1 MLCPRRMEAYLL
13 VLSRKK
19 DEEII
24 LKVGE
29 ETIRISLVK
38 IESHRARIGID
49 ASQNVVIL
57 RGELLDST
65 EKLTD

>member
-1 MLCPRRMEAYLL
+1 ML

-29 ETIRISLVK
+29 ETIRISMIK
-38 IESHRARIGID
+38 IESHRVRIGIE
-49 ASQNVVIL
+49 AGQKVVVL
-57 RGELLDST
+57 RGELLAKNQDKPDIAST
-65 EKLTD
+65 ED

>member
-1 MLCPRRMEAYLL
+1 ML

-24 LKVGE
+24 LKVGD

-38 IESHRARIGID
+38 IESHRARVGIE
-49 ASQNVVIL
+49 ASKKVIVL
-57 RGELLDST
+57 RGELLSRKAPSGQQLAD
-65 EKLTD
+65 